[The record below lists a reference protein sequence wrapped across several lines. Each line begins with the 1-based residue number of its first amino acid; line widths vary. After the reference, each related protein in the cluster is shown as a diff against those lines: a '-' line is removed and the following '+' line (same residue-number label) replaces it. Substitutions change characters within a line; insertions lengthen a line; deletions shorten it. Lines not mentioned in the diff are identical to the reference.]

1 MSHISSYDTD
11 IVLQTAVLHGR
22 PVEED
27 PGWEILQEAIY
38 ACAEEM
44 DLEVGRTI
52 RDYYGRLVYCDWSLS
67 GPTFDRGVGIKVD
80 RRTGRVM
87 FLCDTYGGYDL
98 LARRIRDRIVQNFTA
113 LCVTKALSAL
123 NYDVELEE
131 LRDPIEGKKVFVK
144 GVL

>member
-52 RDYYGRLVYCDWSLS
+52 RDYYGRLVYCD
-67 GPTFDRGVGIKVD
+67 
-80 RRTGRVM
+80 
-87 FLCDTYGGYDL
+87 
-98 LARRIRDRIVQNFTA
+98 
-113 LCVTKALSAL
+113 
-123 NYDVELEE
+123 
-131 LRDPIEGKKVFVK
+131 
-144 GVL
+144 